1 MIINDQF
8 SDYHIHSILSDGSAT
23 VEEIVQYAWKLN
35 MQEIA
40 ITDHSDH
47 LTSVLEKRYGI
58 RPSGWARYALNS
70 RKNVHNNVRVIFGV
84 EWDVL
89 NENWDVCLTNQ
100 QLEGMFTILSVHRNE
115 YLSDP
120 ETATKGLLQA
130 IERHHNKINLIGHP
144 YDTHELWQYIEIEPV
159 VELANHYDIAMEF
172 NYWTFRKG
180 RAISE
185 KLDYM
190 LKHAKKV
197 YINSDAHSLSSLQP
211 LRDSCYSYLRE
222 KWFLH

>member
-100 QLEGMFTILSVHRNE
+100 QLEGMFTILSVHRNG